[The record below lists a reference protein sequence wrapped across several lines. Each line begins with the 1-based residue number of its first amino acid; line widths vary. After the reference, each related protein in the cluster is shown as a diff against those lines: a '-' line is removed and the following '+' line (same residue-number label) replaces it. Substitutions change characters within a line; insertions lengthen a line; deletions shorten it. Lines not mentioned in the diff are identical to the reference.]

1 MAEKKFVLGV
11 GKDDIGFKVTSD
23 NYNRYINE
31 MKPDDKV
38 LPAKRFLRRSLVD
51 KGQRDLLDDLCDRGQ
66 CIAMVGHL
74 IEEFQGDIEIE
85 VKK

>member
-1 MAEKKFVLGV
+1 MAEKKVVLGV
-11 GKDDIGFKVTSD
+11 GKEDIAFKVISE

-31 MKPDDKV
+31 TKPDDKV

-51 KGQRDLLDDLCDRGQ
+51 KAQRDLLDDLCDRGQ
-66 CIAMVGHL
+66 LLTMVGKL
-74 IEEFQGDIEIE
+74 VEEFQGDLEIE